1 MNTHG
6 SFSIRQV
13 AAVVRNL
20 RAHGDIRI
28 VVTPGQRPMR
38 GHAAQK
44 PTVDEIFDSRERIN
58 RASTDFLKIDVDT
71 ALTFLHVARNASDN
85 FRRVRNLRAARK
97 AYDTVLRLIG
107 KVKLNSEDSEILRRG
122 LERLKSELEDMGES
136 F

>member
-1 MNTHG
+1 M
-6 SFSIRQV
+6 
-13 AAVVRNL
+13 
-20 RAHGDIRI
+20 
-28 VVTPGQRPMR
+28 
-38 GHAAQK
+38 
-44 PTVDEIFDSRERIN
+44 DEIFDSRERIN